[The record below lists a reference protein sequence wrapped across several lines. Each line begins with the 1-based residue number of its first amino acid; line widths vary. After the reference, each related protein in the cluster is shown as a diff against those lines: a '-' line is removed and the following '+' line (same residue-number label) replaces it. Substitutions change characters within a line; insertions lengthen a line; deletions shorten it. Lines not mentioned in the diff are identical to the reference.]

1 VRGSPAVAPE
11 YGTPDANAAAALGTR
26 NPELGTRTLASPR
39 ARRLAA
45 ERAVNLAA
53 VLGSGPEGAV
63 LASDVA
69 NVAPSPPPP
78 PILGEGPAPGAASLA
93 PLVGERAGV
102 RGEAPQAS
110 RLWRTMAE
118 RMAASWTSAPHF
130 FLVREVIA
138 SALVEMHGR
147 VGPAAERRGGVKPT
161 YTDLLVKLVAAALRR
176 EPRMNASW
184 DGAGIRQHA
193 EVNVGIATA
202 VEEGLLVPVIHAAD
216 TLTLGEVAARRRDLV
231 DRAQSGRLRPEDVAG
246 GTFTISNL
254 GMYNV
259 DAFHAIVNPPQAG
272 ILAVGR
278 LADRVVAIDGQP
290 AVRPTLVL
298 TLSCDHRAIDGA
310 RAARFLDELA
320 TLVEEPW
327 GLLA

>member
-1 VRGSPAVAPE
+1 
-11 YGTPDANAAAALGTR
+11 
-26 NPELGTRTLASPR
+26 
-39 ARRLAA
+39 
-45 ERAVNLAA
+45 
-53 VLGSGPEGAV
+53 
-63 LASDVA
+63 
-69 NVAPSPPPP
+69 
-78 PILGEGPAPGAASLA
+78 
-93 PLVGERAGV
+93 
-102 RGEAPQAS
+102 
-110 RLWRTMAE
+110 MAE
-118 RMAASWTSAPHF
+118 RMVASWTTAPHF

-147 VGPAAERRGGVKPT
+147 VGPAAERRGGVRPT
-161 YTDLLVKLVAAALRR
+161 YTDLLVKLVGAALQR

-184 DGAGIRQHA
+184 AGAGIRQHA

-216 TLTLGEVAARRRDLV
+216 TLTLGEVAAKRRDLV

-246 GTFTISNL
+246 GTFTLSNL

-290 AVRPTLVL
+290 AVRPTLTL

-320 TLVEEPW
+320 TLIEEPW